1 MFVRH
6 FQNQYQSVSQYMA
19 SEIAKT
25 FESKLLKTEQPYLVS
40 DSDNQVAC
48 IQLEIDTAEIIKQL
62 EVRAKEVKQ
71 K

>member
-1 MFVRH
+1 MT
-6 FQNQYQSVSQYMA
+6 
-19 SEIAKT
+19 SEIAKA
-25 FESKLLKTEQPYLVS
+25 FESKLLKTEQPYQVS
-40 DSDNQVAC
+40 DSDNKVAC